1 MAETLGGFGLS
12 FVLALVGALI
22 VVFLLGYGLGL
33 RRGQKKRRWYS

>member
-1 MAETLGGFGLS
+1 MAEMLGDYNISL
-12 FVLALVGALI
+12 VLALAAALV